1 MPSTTIAELLRQ
13 GRERL
18 AGAEHQ
24 PSTREAALLL
34 GYVLGLG
41 EASVLARGEQTV
53 AERERRRFEVLLA
66 RRLAGEPAAYL
77 LGEREFYG
85 RTFAVD
91 SRVLIPRPETE
102 HLVEAALALDLGEAP
117 FVLDVGTGSGAIAV
131 TLALELPGARV
142 VASDLSM
149 GALLVAARN
158 VERHGVGGR
167 VLSVRGDLAAGL
179 RLGRFDLVVSN
190 PPYIDPQEQ
199 PSLSPE
205 VRDFEPHEALFAPER
220 GRGVLTRLLA
230 ASKELRPGTPMLLEI
245 GYDQSEWLYRTID
258 ERLDLELVDIRR
270 DYGGVPRS
278 AVLRRAYPPGL

>member
-1 MPSTTIAELLRQ
+1 MPSTTIADLLRE
-13 GRERL
+13 GRQRL

-34 GYVLGLG
+34 GHVLGLG
-41 EASVLARGEQTV
+41 EANVLARGEQEV
-53 AERERRRFEVLLA
+53 AEGERERFEGLLE
-66 RRLAGEPAAYL
+66 RRLSGEPAAYL

-85 RTFAVD
+85 RPFAVD

-117 FVLDVGTGSGAIAV
+117 WILDVGTGSGAIAV
-131 TLALELPGARV
+131 TLALELPDARV

-149 GALLVAARN
+149 GALRVAAAN
-158 VERHGVGGR
+158 AGRHGVAGR
-167 VLSVRGDLAAGL
+167 VLAVRGDLAAPL
-179 RLGRFDLVVSN
+179 SLGRFDLVVSN
-190 PPYIDPQEQ
+190 PPYIDPEEG

-205 VRDFEPHEALFAPER
+205 VRDFEPSEALFAPEQ
-220 GRGVLTRLLA
+220 GRGVVARLLE
-230 ASKELRPGTPMLLEI
+230 ASKDLRPGTPMLLEI

-258 ERLDLELVDIRR
+258 ERRGLELVDIRR

-278 AVLRRAYPPGL
+278 ALLRRAHPPGL